1 MIGGDLFEIRAVRGY
16 GPDFDSAVEQAREEL
31 RTQVR
36 PSFLPPLFSTRAS
49 SPAPFPPAPLFARAA
64 PLNSAALAVPS

>member
-36 PSFLPPLFSTRAS
+36 PS